1 MSYKKEDIM
10 PTRED
15 VKTKVIQLLSVVS
28 SMDTGKINEEFHLK
42 SDLLLAS
49 AMIKALAGPYTKI
62 SEGFGGS
69 MITIT
74 EASKVDIVKSVIDLI
89 WGKIPPLKK
98 Q

>member
-1 MSYKKEDIM
+1 M

-15 VKTKVIQLLSVVS
+15 VKTKVIQLLSIVS
-28 SMDTGKINEEFHLK
+28 SMDIGKIKEESHLK

-49 AMIKALAGPYTKI
+49 AMIKALAGPYTAI
-62 SEGFGGS
+62 SKGFGGS

-74 EASKVDIVKSVIDLI
+74 EAGKVDTVKSVIDLI
-89 WGKIPPLKK
+89 WGKIPPSNK